1 VAGNALRAETRPAGR
16 LPAPAVAACA
26 EFIGYDRQCATCALQ
41 VSAALL
47 LTRDYGF
54 LRGSAIL
61 VSWMTAS
68 KAAFA
73 DPDRDKKRQARK
85 AQRHS
90 ERRLLIMHSAR
101 DLLVDRGIEH
111 FTVADVAQV
120 SQLSKPAV
128 YYYFDS
134 KEALVFDLAIE
145 SLQAEFN
152 ILSESVHAAKS
163 GVESLVDLIRTRV
176 DFFLNDM
183 NAYRVLHVWAPAM
196 GLQRRLSQS
205 NTSKQISALL
215 NLISH
220 RLSTERTSASRAVRL
235 DAQQLPQMAWALSQ
249 GILGQFASGAQQP
262 RDLEQCR
269 ATRDVACRWLLDSL
283 VT

>member
-1 VAGNALRAETRPAGR
+1 MPEG
-16 LPAPAVAACA
+16 
-26 EFIGYDRQCATCALQ
+26 
-41 VSAALL
+41 
-47 LTRDYGF
+47 YGF
-54 LRGSAIL
+54 PHIGVIL
-61 VSWMTAS
+61 VIWMTAS
-68 KAAFA
+68 KAAI
-73 DPDRDKKRQARK
+73 PDLDRERRRQARK

-90 ERRLLIMHSAR
+90 ERRLLIMHAAR
-101 DLLVDRGIEH
+101 NLLVERGIEH

-145 SLQAEFN
+145 SLQIEFN
-152 ILSESVHAAKS
+152 VLSESVHAAKS
-163 GVESLVDLIRTRV
+163 AVESLVDLIRTRV

-183 NAYRVLHVWAPAM
+183 NAFRVLHVWAPAM
-196 GLQRRLSQS
+196 GLQRRVSQS

-220 RLSTERTSASRAVRL
+220 RLSTEKTSSNRAVRI
-235 DAQQLPQMAWALSQ
+235 DAQQLPQVAWALSQ
-249 GILGQFASGAQQP
+249 GILAQFAASALQP
-262 RDLEQCR
+262 KDLEQCR
-269 ATRDVACRWLLDSL
+269 ATRDVACRWLLDAL

>member
-1 VAGNALRAETRPAGR
+1 
-16 LPAPAVAACA
+16 
-26 EFIGYDRQCATCALQ
+26 
-41 VSAALL
+41 
-47 LTRDYGF
+47 
-54 LRGSAIL
+54 
-61 VSWMTAS
+61 MTAS
-68 KAAFA
+68 KAAIP
-73 DPDRDKKRQARK
+73 DPDREKRRQARK

-101 DLLVDRGIEH
+101 DLLVSRGTEN

-145 SLQAEFN
+145 SLQSEFN

-163 GVESLVDLIRTRV
+163 GVESLVDLVRTRV

-183 NAYRVLHVWAPAM
+183 NAFRVLHVWAPAM

-220 RLSTERTSASRAVRL
+220 HLSTEKTAGNRATRP

-249 GILGQFASGAQQP
+249 GILGQFAASAQQP
-262 RDLEQCR
+262 KDLDQCR

>member
-1 VAGNALRAETRPAGR
+1 
-16 LPAPAVAACA
+16 
-26 EFIGYDRQCATCALQ
+26 
-41 VSAALL
+41 
-47 LTRDYGF
+47 
-54 LRGSAIL
+54 
-61 VSWMTAS
+61 MTAS
-68 KAAFA
+68 KAAI
-73 DPDRDKKRQARK
+73 PDLDRERRRQARK

-90 ERRLLIMHSAR
+90 ERRLLIMHAAR
-101 DLLVDRGIEH
+101 NLLVERGIEH

-145 SLQAEFN
+145 SLQIEFN
-152 ILSESVHAAKS
+152 VLSESVHAAKS
-163 GVESLVDLIRTRV
+163 AVESLVDLIRTRV

-183 NAYRVLHVWAPAM
+183 NAFRVLHVWAPAM
-196 GLQRRLSQS
+196 GLQRRVSQS

-220 RLSTERTSASRAVRL
+220 RLSTEKTSSNRAVRI
-235 DAQQLPQMAWALSQ
+235 DAQQLPQVAWALSQ
-249 GILGQFASGAQQP
+249 GILAQFAASALQP
-262 RDLEQCR
+262 KDLEQCR
-269 ATRDVACRWLLDSL
+269 ATRDVACRWLLDAL

>member
-1 VAGNALRAETRPAGR
+1 
-16 LPAPAVAACA
+16 
-26 EFIGYDRQCATCALQ
+26 
-41 VSAALL
+41 
-47 LTRDYGF
+47 
-54 LRGSAIL
+54 
-61 VSWMTAS
+61 MTTS
-68 KAAFA
+68 KAAIL
-73 DPDRDKKRQARK
+73 DPDRERRRQARK

-101 DLLVDRGIEH
+101 NLLAERGIEH
-111 FTVADVAQV
+111 FTVADVAHV

-145 SLQAEFN
+145 SLQIESN
-152 ILSESVHAAKS
+152 VLSEAVNAAKS

-183 NAYRVLHVWAPAM
+183 NAFRVLHVWAPAM

-220 RLSTERTSASRAVRL
+220 RLSTEKPSSNRAIRL
-235 DAQQLPQMAWALSQ
+235 DAQQLPQVAWALSQ
-249 GILGQFASGAQQP
+249 GILGQFAASAMQP
-262 RDLEQCR
+262 KDLEQCR

-283 VT
+283 IT